1 MKIFYSNRA
10 RRLLANLLL
19 MLTLLITGENIYAL
33 VDELIQVDS
42 TSAVESLLNDA
53 KKYYEMKQFEQAA
66 ALLERAL
73 RIEPRNPILWHNLA
87 GIRLAQADWKRAA
100 NLATKSNTLAGNNN
114 DYKELRLR
122 NWVIVTRACEGMGDF
137 NCAQEARNRA
147 QALARALHTEKSS

>member
-1 MKIFYSNRA
+1 MKISYSNRA
-10 RRLLANLLL
+10 RRLFNLLL
-19 MLTLLITGENIYAL
+19 MIMLLITVGNVYAL
-33 VDELIQVDS
+33 ADRFIQVDS

-53 KKYYEMKQFEQAA
+53 KNYYEMKQFEQAA

-87 GIRLAQADWKRAA
+87 GVRLAQEDWKRAA
-100 NLATKSNTLAGNNN
+100 NLATKSNTLAGSNK

-147 QALARALHTEKSS
+147 QALARALHAEKSS

>member
-1 MKIFYSNRA
+1 MKISYSNRPVQ
-10 RRLLANLLL
+10 LPNLLL
-19 MLTLLITGENIYAL
+19 TIILLIIGVNTYAL
-33 VDELIQVDS
+33 ADRFIPVDS

-53 KKYYEMKQFEQAA
+53 KTYYEMKQFEQAA

-87 GIRLAQADWKRAA
+87 GIRLAQEDWKRAA
-100 NLATKSNTLAGNNN
+100 NLATKSNTLAGSNK

-147 QALARALHTEKSS
+147 QALARALHAEKSS

>member
-1 MKIFYSNRA
+1 MI
-10 RRLLANLLL
+10 
-19 MLTLLITGENIYAL
+19 MLLITVGNVYAL
-33 VDELIQVDS
+33 ADRFIQVDS

-53 KKYYEMKQFEQAA
+53 KNYYEMKQFEQAA

-87 GIRLAQADWKRAA
+87 GVRLAQEDWKRAA
-100 NLATKSNTLAGNNN
+100 NLATKSNTLAGSNK

-147 QALARALHTEKSS
+147 QALARALHAEKSS

>member
-1 MKIFYSNRA
+1 MKISYSNRP
-10 RRLLANLLL
+10 RRLLNLLL
-19 MLTLLITGENIYAL
+19 TITLLIISVNTYAL
-33 VDELIQVDS
+33 TDGFIKVDS

-53 KKYYEMKQFEQAA
+53 KNYYEMKQFEQAA

-87 GIRLAQADWKRAA
+87 GIRLAQEDWKRAA
-100 NLATKSNTLAGNNN
+100 NLATKSNTLAGSNK

-147 QALARALHTEKSS
+147 QALARALRTEKSS